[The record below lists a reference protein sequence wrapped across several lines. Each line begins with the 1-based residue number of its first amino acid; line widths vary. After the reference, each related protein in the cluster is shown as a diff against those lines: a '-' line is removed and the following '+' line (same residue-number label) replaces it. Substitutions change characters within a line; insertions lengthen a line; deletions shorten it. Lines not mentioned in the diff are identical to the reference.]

1 MDYIL
6 QYAFYIL
13 ILSILMGVS
22 TWKLFKKLGYNPIF
36 AFVPYY
42 NYFLILKTTKHS
54 TWWCILA
61 YVPIVGPI
69 MMSVFHLFL
78 MRKFGKVS
86 TLEQLLTVFLPF
98 IYMAIVNYGKET
110 EIAEPEFLL
119 EGEVSKKEKDSF
131 IGSITFAVVF
141 ATIIHTFVTQPFGI
155 PTGSME
161 RTLLVG
167 DFLFVDKL
175 SLGYRMPMRPL
186 ALPFLQGTIK
196 DTGIKGNPKDDPK
209 SYVDAVK
216 LPYLRLPGWS
226 KVERND
232 IVVFNYP
239 QDSVHTAIDR
249 KDPYVK
255 RCVAVAGD
263 VLEIKAGKLFVNN
276 KPEVVLGDQKRQHAY
291 IMQASS
297 QLDFPSIYEQ
307 MEFIPVSEIS
317 QQTQYYVDNQK
328 KYNLNPANVVYRLS
342 LTDERVADFKQMD
355 KVVSIQEEISDKNE
369 GGITYKLNADKNGYT
384 KNIDSSNSIFP
395 INKGWNTDNY
405 GPLKIPK
412 KGDVVQLNQETLP
425 EYQWIISEYE
435 HHQLENKGGKIFVD
449 GKESTQYTIGQNYY
463 MMIGD
468 NRDASLDARFF
479 GFVPEENI
487 VGKPMFT
494 WLSVEGLF
502 DDANSDYQANGK
514 KVRWDRMFKATN
526 TGEANKTSY
535 WWLAAGILVIFFG
548 WDYISRL
555 WKKKE
560 EEE

>member
-6 QYAFYIL
+6 QYSIYVL
-13 ILSILMGVS
+13 ILSVLMGIS

-36 AFVPYY
+36 AFVPFY
-42 NYFLILKTTKHS
+42 NYYLILKSTEHS
-54 TWWCILA
+54 VWWSILS
-61 YVPIVGPI
+61 YLPIVGPI
-69 MMSVFHLFL
+69 MMTVFHLFL
-78 MRKFGKVS
+78 MKKFGKSSVGEK
-86 TLEQLLTVFLPF
+86 LMTVFLPF
-98 IYMAIVNYGKET
+98 IYMAIVNYNKNT
-110 EIAEPEFLL
+110 EVEEPDYLL
-119 EGEVSKKEKDSF
+119 PGEDEIEKKKDSF

-167 DFLFVDKL
+167 DFLFVNKL
-175 SLGYRMPMRPL
+175 SLGYRMPMRPV
-186 ALPFLQGTIK
+186 ALPFLQGTTL
-196 DTGIKGNPKDDPK
+196 DTGEKGNPKDDKK

-216 LPYLRLPGWS
+216 LPYLRLPGWE

-263 VLEIKAGKLFVNN
+263 VLEMKAGRLFING
-276 KPEVVLGDQKRQHAY
+276 KPEVVLGDQFRQHKF
-291 IMQASS
+291 IVTTGS
-297 QLDFPSIYEQ
+297 QLDIPALYDIYGF
-307 MEFIPVSEIS
+307 MPVQEV
-317 QQTQYYVDNQK
+317 QTNAGFT
-328 KYNLNPANVVYRLS
+328 YNFQG
-342 LTDERVADFKQMD
+342 LTDQTAKELGKLPQVID
-355 KVVSIQEEISDKNE
+355 IHEEILPKSESMIAFK
-369 GGITYKLNADKNGYT
+369 INAEKTAYT
-384 KNIDSSNSIFP
+384 KNVDTTNSIFP

-435 HHQLENKGGKIFVD
+435 HHHLENKNGKIFVD

-502 DDANSDYQANGK
+502 ADQSSTYQANGK
-514 KVRWDRMFKATN
+514 KIRWNRMFKATN

-535 WWLAAGILVIFFG
+535 WWLALGILVIFFG
-548 WDYISRL
+548 WDYISKL
-555 WKKKE
+555 WKKKDE
-560 EEE
+560 E